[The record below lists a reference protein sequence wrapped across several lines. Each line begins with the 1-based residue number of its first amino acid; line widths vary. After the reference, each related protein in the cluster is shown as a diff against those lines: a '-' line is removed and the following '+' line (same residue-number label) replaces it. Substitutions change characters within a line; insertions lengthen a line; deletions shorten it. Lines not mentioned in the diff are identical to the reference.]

1 MDISYILNILGEDR
15 EQYSNAV
22 APPIFQTSNFAFKT
36 VADFRL
42 ATKNELIS
50 HLYTRGNNPTTEIV
64 RKKIAALEGTDDC
77 LLFSSGVA
85 AISATIFHCVK
96 AGDHIICI
104 ESPYS
109 WTEYLLKNIL
119 PGYGITSTFVD
130 GKNTEEITK
139 AIQPNTKLIF
149 LESPNT
155 FWFDLQDLKAICDI
169 ARSKNIITAIDNS
182 YCTPLYQQSH
192 LLGVDII
199 CHTATKYLS
208 GHSDVLAG
216 VICANQEHINSIFKN
231 EYMTYG
237 AVLSPN
243 DAWLFLRGLR
253 TLPLR
258 LEKSV
263 SNAEKLISWLEKHP
277 KIEKIIYPFHNS
289 HPQFELAKKQ
299 MKRGGGLFAVLLKT
313 QDKQKIE
320 SFCDNLKRFLLAV
333 SWGGYESLVFPA
345 CIKEGGTY
353 PVNFVRFYTGLEEV
367 DVSIEDIE
375 QALNLV

>member
-119 PGYGITSTFVD
+119 PAYGITSTFVD
-130 GKNTEEITK
+130 GKNTEEITN

-169 ARSKNIITAIDNS
+169 ARSKNIII
-182 YCTPLYQQSH
+182 
-192 LLGVDII
+192 
-199 CHTATKYLS
+199 
-208 GHSDVLAG
+208 
-216 VICANQEHINSIFKN
+216 VIAHHYI
-231 EYMTYG
+231 
-237 AVLSPN
+237 
-243 DAWLFLRGLR
+243 
-253 TLPLR
+253 
-258 LEKSV
+258 
-263 SNAEKLISWLEKHP
+263 SNLI
-277 KIEKIIYPFHNS
+277 
-289 HPQFELAKKQ
+289 
-299 MKRGGGLFAVLLKT
+299 
-313 QDKQKIE
+313 
-320 SFCDNLKRFLLAV
+320 
-333 SWGGYESLVFPA
+333 
-345 CIKEGGTY
+345 
-353 PVNFVRFYTGLEEV
+353 
-367 DVSIEDIE
+367 
-375 QALNLV
+375 